1 MNKLSTL
8 LSLIIEVLG
17 KRCGKVG
24 WGGGGGAVERG
35 LNKWNQG
42 KSLKYLNVMLFWGHS
57 HRPTYAKIV
66 VRDAVY
72 LP

>member
-8 LSLIIEVLG
+8 LSLIIKMLG

-24 WGGGGGAVERG
+24 WAVERG